1 MRRRERNE
9 ERTAQMASLL
19 EHVWGSRETK
29 EPMEAAASVTQLHDI
44 LDHQK
49 SFHKHMSAL
58 SSRTALAPEDVMAEA
73 VRFADRHQEAFH
85 DFIYKG
91 DLAKPAQQGVGTGQV
106 NTVIA
111 MTVILGVLIALIVM
125 LGS

>member
-1 MRRRERNE
+1 
-9 ERTAQMASLL
+9 MASLL
-19 EHVWGSRETK
+19 EYVWNARRPVEIG
-29 EPMEAAASVTQLHDI
+29 MDAAASVNELHET

-58 SSRTALAPEDVMAEA
+58 SSRTALPPEDVMAEA

-91 DLAKPAQQGVGTGQV
+91 DLAKPAQQGANAGQV
-106 NTVIA
+106 NTIIGMIV
-111 MTVILGVLIALIVM
+111 VLGVLVVLIM
-125 LGS
+125 ALGST

>member
-1 MRRRERNE
+1 M
-9 ERTAQMASLL
+9 MSLW
-19 EHVWGSRETK
+19 EYVWGARQSGGASV
-29 EPMEAAASVTQLHDI
+29 MDGAASVTQLHET

-58 SSRTALAPEDVMAEA
+58 SSRTALPPEDVMAEA

-91 DLAKPAQQGVGTGQV
+91 DLAKPAQQGASAAQINTIVG
-106 NTVIA
+106 
-111 MTVILGVLIALIVM
+111 MTFILGVLIVLIVV

>member
-1 MRRRERNE
+1 MV
-9 ERTAQMASLL
+9 SLL
-19 EHVWGSRETK
+19 GYVWGSGEAK
-29 EPMEAAASVTQLHDI
+29 EPTDAAVSVTQLHET

-58 SSRTALAPEDVMAEA
+58 SSRTALSPEDVMAEA

-91 DLAKPAQQGVGTGQV
+91 DLAKPAQQGVSAGQI
-106 NTVIA
+106 NTIVA
-111 MTVILGVLIALIVM
+111 MTFILAVLIALIVV

>member
-1 MRRRERNE
+1 MV
-9 ERTAQMASLL
+9 SLL
-19 EHVWGSRETK
+19 EYVWNARRPVEIG
-29 EPMEAAASVTQLHDI
+29 MDAAASVNELHET

-58 SSRTALAPEDVMAEA
+58 SSRTALPPEDVMAEA

-91 DLAKPAQQGVGTGQV
+91 DLAKPAQGASSGQV
-106 NTVIA
+106 NTIIG
-111 MTVILGVLIALIVM
+111 MTLVLGVLIVLIMV
-125 LGS
+125 LGST